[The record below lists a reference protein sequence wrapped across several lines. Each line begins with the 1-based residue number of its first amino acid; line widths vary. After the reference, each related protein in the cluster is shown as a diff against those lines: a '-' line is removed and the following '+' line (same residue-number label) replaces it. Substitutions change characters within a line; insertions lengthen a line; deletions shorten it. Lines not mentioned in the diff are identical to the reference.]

1 MPVVTALRAKGAHV
15 AVELDGAPW
24 RTLPVEAV
32 VESGLGMGAELDSAR
47 ARILVGALRR
57 QRAEGVALRA
67 LARGD
72 HSHASLD
79 ARLARAGIREH
90 ERRTV
95 LERAE
100 RARLVDDVRFAAARA
115 ALLAERG
122 KGDLAIRDDLARAGI
137 GENHAREAVAALEPE
152 RERASRIV
160 AVRGASIRTAR
171 FLATRGFSEETVEEV
186 VADLGI

>member
-1 MPVVTALRAKGAHV
+1 MG
-15 AVELDGAPW
+15 VELDK
-24 RTLPVEAV
+24 
-32 VESGLGMGAELDSAR
+32 AR

-67 LARGD
+67 LARRD
-72 HSHASLD
+72 YSRASLD
-79 ARLARAGIREH
+79 ARLTLAGIREH

-137 GENHAREAVAALEPE
+137 GENHAREAVAALQPE
-152 RERASRIV
+152 RDRASRIV

-186 VADLGI
+186 VADLGS